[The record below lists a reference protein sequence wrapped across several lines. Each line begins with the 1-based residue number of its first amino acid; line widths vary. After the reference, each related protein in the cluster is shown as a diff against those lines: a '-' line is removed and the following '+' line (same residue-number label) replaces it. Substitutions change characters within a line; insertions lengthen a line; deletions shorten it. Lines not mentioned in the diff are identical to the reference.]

1 MPNLKDLTPEQKDAL
16 IMDLVRRLNALEAR
30 LEKDSHNS
38 SKPPSTD
45 GLKRKPKSLREPG
58 TNQQGAQPGHQGK
71 TLKRLAD
78 PDHTVIHPVAERC
91 EACGWLIAADRV
103 TVLPQGRQ
111 VIELPAIRFEVTEH
125 RVQVAQCRCGKIHT
139 GQFPAGVSQAAQYGP
154 RVKAAA
160 VYLTQYQQVPIDRAA
175 QALRDLFGLSVSTGT
190 IQNCINE
197 TASALAP
204 ALEQISQAI
213 LAEPVVHFD
222 ETSMR
227 VGRTLQWLHS
237 ASTAWLTWYGQ
248 HAKRGKEA
256 LDSFNILPA
265 FAGVAVHDGWRPY
278 ADYDCQHAL
287 CNAHHLRE
295 LIYVWETT
303 KQSWAQ
309 DMITL
314 LRRAKHEADVS
325 LAKGDP
331 ALAPGRIAY
340 YRRRAHQLVARGQRE
355 NPPQARDPALDPR
368 GKTKQSFAYNLL
380 ARLRRYADQ
389 VWRFIAD
396 HRVPFD
402 NNQAERDIRMPKL
415 KQKISGG
422 FRVAQGFQAFCT
434 IRSYLATLRKQ
445 RRELFSALVHT
456 VSGCPPSPIPAE

>member
-16 IMDLVRRLNALEAR
+16 IMDLVTRLNALEAK

-58 TNQQGAQPGHQGK
+58 KNPPGGQPGHPGK
-71 TLKRLAD
+71 TLKRVQD
-78 PDHTVIHPVAERC
+78 PDHTVTHPVPERC
-91 EACGWLIAADRV
+91 DVCGSAIAADQV

-111 VIELPAIRFEVTEH
+111 VFDLPAIRFEVIEH
-125 RVQVAQCRCGKIHT
+125 RVQVARCRCGKTHT
-139 GQFPAGVSQAAQYGP
+139 GQFPSGVSQAAQYGP
-154 RVKAAA
+154 RVKAAG
-160 VYLTQYQQVPIDRAA
+160 VYLTQYQQVPIDRTA
-175 QALRDLFGLSVSTGT
+175 QALQDLFDLPVSTGT
-190 IQNCINE
+190 IQNFINE
-197 TASALAP
+197 ADGALAP
-204 ALEQISQAI
+204 ALDQIRQAL

-222 ETSMR
+222 ETGMR
-227 VGRTLQWLHS
+227 VGRKQQWLHS
-237 ASTAWLTWYGQ
+237 ASTIWLTWYGP

-295 LIYVWETT
+295 LIYIWETT
-303 KQSWAQ
+303 QQTWAQ

-314 LRRAKHEADVS
+314 LRQAKREADDNLTRGNTS
-325 LAKGDP
+325 LAP
-331 ALAPGRIAY
+331 ARLAD
-340 YRRRAHQLVARGQRE
+340 YRRRAEALVAQGQRD
-355 NPPQARDPALDPR
+355 NPAQARNPALDPR

-380 ARLRRYADQ
+380 ARLQRYATE

-422 FRVAQGFQAFCT
+422 FRVMHGLQAFCT

-445 RRELFSALVHT
+445 QRELFTALT
-456 VSGCPPSPIPAE
+456 CTFSGCPPSPIPGC

>member
-1 MPNLKDLTPEQKDAL
+1 MTNMPNLKDLTPEQKDAL

-71 TLKRLAD
+71 TLKRMPD

-91 EACGWLIAADRV
+91 EACGSLIAADQV

-125 RVQVAQCRCGKIHT
+125 RVQVAQCRCGKTHT

-227 VGRTLQWLHS
+227 V
-237 ASTAWLTWYGQ
+237 
-248 HAKRGKEA
+248 
-256 LDSFNILPA
+256 
-265 FAGVAVHDGWRPY
+265 
-278 ADYDCQHAL
+278 
-287 CNAHHLRE
+287 
-295 LIYVWETT
+295 
-303 KQSWAQ
+303 
-309 DMITL
+309 
-314 LRRAKHEADVS
+314 
-325 LAKGDP
+325 
-331 ALAPGRIAY
+331 
-340 YRRRAHQLVARGQRE
+340 
-355 NPPQARDPALDPR
+355 
-368 GKTKQSFAYNLL
+368 
-380 ARLRRYADQ
+380 
-389 VWRFIAD
+389 
-396 HRVPFD
+396 
-402 NNQAERDIRMPKL
+402 
-415 KQKISGG
+415 
-422 FRVAQGFQAFCT
+422 
-434 IRSYLATLRKQ
+434 
-445 RRELFSALVHT
+445 
-456 VSGCPPSPIPAE
+456 